1 MKQPIKRKART
12 IKIDQCGGILLA
24 MQELQ
29 NAIDSIK
36 IPKHINTFVTSPK
49 PEVAYENS
57 RN

>member
-1 MKQPIKRKART
+1 MKQPITRKTRK
-12 IKIDQCGGILLA
+12 IKKDQCGGLLLA

-29 NAIDSIK
+29 SAIDSIK
-36 IPKHINTFVTSPK
+36 ISKHINTFVTSPK